1 MQPTDRGRHR
11 QRDEKKAGPTSV
23 PTDPSSELSADPMNL
38 DDFLV
43 PNSIASPA
51 GMTPF
56 PGEHA
61 RAAAMPMQSRKGP
74 RQPSTEPPP
83 LSAVAPPSTAPNRS
97 GDVDSGERRVRK
109 TSSDEGRVRRTPSP
123 PPRSATN
130 VCQTAS
136 KTAGRVLASRAADNA
151 LEPSWPGCRHGQRDA

>member
-11 QRDEKKAGPTSV
+11 QRDENKAGPTSV
-23 PTDPSSELSADPMNL
+23 PGGIAQLRQSTDPSSELSADPMNL

-74 RQPSTEPPP
+74 TQPSTEPPP
-83 LSAVAPPSTAPNRS
+83 LSTVAPPSTAPNLS

-109 TSSDEGRVRRTPSP
+109 TSSDEGRVRHT
-123 PPRSATN
+123 PRSA
-130 VCQTAS
+130 
-136 KTAGRVLASRAADNA
+136 RAPQ
-151 LEPSWPGCRHGQRDA
+151 LPLTCP